1 MGIAAED
8 VFGQYLLDIRRHRL
22 LTKQD
27 EIELSR
33 TVEAGL
39 EASAEL
45 AAAGDDDGPA
55 LTPLRRAELG
65 RLSRKGQAA
74 QQEFVE
80 ANLRLVISIA
90 KRYRSSGVPLEDLV
104 QEGNLGL
111 LRAVE
116 RFDWRRGFRFS
127 TYASWWIRQSIAQGI
142 RTSAH
147 VIYRPAHV
155 CDRIRA
161 VQEAQRRL
169 EVALG
174 RRPLPHEL
182 AADTRLAEHQVVE
195 VLGLLVEP
203 RSLSEPSSRDSSDT
217 QLADVI
223 PDACADPPFERLAA
237 ALLPS
242 ELTRLLEPLD
252 NRERLILGLRYGLP
266 GTDSYAAGSACS
278 AAAGGNPPG
287 TGPGGPDPGT
297 RTGGPRLSSVR
308 SAGHLEDPEPLTLA
322 AVAQRMELTSQRISQ
337 ITEGALAKL
346 RHPSWRS
353 TWEAVAADY

>member
-8 VFGQYLLDIRRHRL
+8 VFGQYLLDIRSHRL

-27 EIELSR
+27 EIDLAR
-33 TVEAGL
+33 AVEAGL
-39 EASAEL
+39 EA
-45 AAAGDDDGPA
+45 D
-55 LTPLRRAELG
+55 AELG
-65 RLSRKGQAA
+65 KLSTEDSSELTQRRRATLARQRRLGQTA

-127 TYASWWIRQSIAQGI
+127 TYASWWIRQAIAAGI

-161 VQEAQRRL
+161 VQEAQKRL

-174 RRPLPHEL
+174 RRPRPAEL
-182 AADTRLAEHQVVE
+182 AADTGLAEQQVVE
-195 VLGLLVEP
+195 VLALLVEP
-203 RSLSEPSSRDSSDT
+203 RSLSEPSSRDGGDT
-217 QLADVI
+217 PLSDVI
-223 PDACADPPFERLAA
+223 PDPCADPPFERLAA
-237 ALLPS
+237 NLLPT
-242 ELTRLLEPLD
+242 ELARLLAPLD
-252 NRERLILGLRYGLP
+252 ERELLILGLRYGLP
-266 GTDSYAAGSACS
+266 GSH
-278 AAAGGNPPG
+278 
-287 TGPGGPDPGT
+287 
-297 RTGGPRLSSVR
+297 R
-308 SAGHLEDPEPLTLA
+308 SGLTSLAGHLEDPEPLTLA
-322 AVAQRMELTSQRISQ
+322 AVAKHMDLTSQRISQ

-346 RHPSWRS
+346 RHPSWLS
-353 TWEAVAADY
+353 TWEAVAAEY

>member
-27 EIELSR
+27 EIDLSQA
-33 TVEAGL
+33 VEAGL
-39 EASAEL
+39 QADAEL
-45 AAAGDDDGPA
+45 QACSTDDGTE
-55 LTPLRRAELG
+55 LTQHRRGHLA
-65 RLSRKGQAA
+65 RVRRQGQAA

-169 EVALG
+169 EVSLG
-174 RRPLPHEL
+174 RRPRPLEL
-182 AADTRLAEHQVVE
+182 ALDTGLAESQVVE
-195 VLGLLVEP
+195 VLGLLIEP
-203 RSLSEPSSRDSSDT
+203 RSLSEPSSRDGGDT
-217 QLADVI
+217 PLADII
-223 PDACADPPFERLAA
+223 PDTSADPPFERLAA
-237 ALLPS
+237 ALLPN
-242 ELTRLLEPLD
+242 ELARLLEPLD
-252 NRERLILGLRYGLP
+252 DRERLILGLRYGLP
-266 GTDSYAAGSACS
+266 GAIAPAPLASAMAAGPAGSLAGLAC
-278 AAAGGNPPG
+278 
-287 TGPGGPDPGT
+287 DPVQANLVHL
-297 RTGGPRLSSVR
+297 P
-308 SAGHLEDPEPLTLA
+308 GHLEDPEPLTLA
-322 AVAQRMELTSQRISQ
+322 AVAQLMQLTSQRISQ

>member
-8 VFGQYLLDIRRHRL
+8 VFGQYLIDIRRHRL

-27 EIELSR
+27 EIDLAQV
-33 TVEAGL
+33 VEAGL
-39 EASAEL
+39 EADAEL
-45 AAAGDDDGPA
+45 QACTEDDGTELSQRRRA
-55 LTPLRRAELG
+55 HLARLRRLG
-65 RLSRKGQAA
+65 QGA

-169 EVALG
+169 EVVLG
-174 RRPLPHEL
+174 RRPRPAEL
-182 AADTRLAEHQVVE
+182 ATDTGLAEHQVVE
-195 VLGLLVEP
+195 VLGLLIEP
-203 RSLSEPSSRDSSDT
+203 RSLSEPSTRDGGDTPLADIIPDSS
-217 QLADVI
+217 
-223 PDACADPPFERLAA
+223 ADPPFERLAA
-237 ALLPS
+237 ALLPN
-242 ELTRLLEPLD
+242 ELARLLEPLD
-252 NRERLILGLRYGLP
+252 DRERLILGLRYGLP
-266 GTDSYAAGSACS
+266 GATVPAAM
-278 AAAGGNPPG
+278 AAMAGVCAGAPAPAQAGRVGRPG
-287 TGPGGPDPGT
+287 HLLP
-297 RTGGPRLSSVR
+297 
-308 SAGHLEDPEPLTLA
+308 GHLEDPEPLTLA
-322 AVAQRMELTSQRISQ
+322 AVAQLMQLTSQRISQ

>member
-1 MGIAAED
+1 MRAVGLHRFWGRQGSMGIVAED

-27 EIELSR
+27 EIDLAR
-33 TVEAGL
+33 TVEEGLAADAELQAGL
-39 EASAEL
+39 TDEGAEL
-45 AAAGDDDGPA
+45 SQHRRAA
-55 LTPLRRAELG
+55 LVRLRRQ
-65 RLSRKGQAA
+65 GQTA

-90 KRYRSSGVPLEDLV
+90 KRYRSSGLPLEDLV

-161 VQEAQRRL
+161 VQDAQRRL
-169 EVALG
+169 EVTLG
-174 RRPLPHEL
+174 RRPRPIEL
-182 AADTRLAEHQVVE
+182 ATDTGLSEAQVAE
-195 VLGLLVEP
+195 VLGLLIEP
-203 RSLSEPSSRDSSDT
+203 RSLSEPSSRDGGDT
-217 QLADVI
+217 PLADI
-223 PDACADPPFERLAA
+223 ISDSSADPPFECLAA
-237 ALLPS
+237 SLLPT
-242 ELTRLLEPLD
+242 ELARLLEPLD
-252 NRERLILGLRYGLP
+252 DRERLILGLRYGLP
-266 GTDSYAAGSACS
+266 GVTAPARVPATVAMAGCNGDHPALVSL
-278 AAAGGNPPG
+278 PG
-287 TGPGGPDPGT
+287 Q
-297 RTGGPRLSSVR
+297 S
-308 SAGHLEDPEPLTLA
+308 EDPEPLTLA
-322 AVAQRMELTSQRISQ
+322 LVAELMQLTSQRISQ

-353 TWEAVAADY
+353 TWESVAADY

>member
-27 EIELSR
+27 EIDLAR
-33 TVEAGL
+33 VVEAGL
-39 EASAEL
+39 EADAEL
-45 AAAGDDDGPA
+45 AKLDVDDRSE
-55 LTPLRRAELG
+55 LTQHRRAALA
-65 RLSRKGQAA
+65 RARRAGQAA
-74 QQEFVE
+74 QAEFVE

-169 EVALG
+169 EVVLG
-174 RRPLPHEL
+174 RRPTPVEL
-182 AADTRLAEHQVVE
+182 AADTGLAENQVVE
-195 VLGLLVEP
+195 VLGLLTEP
-203 RSLSEPSSRDSSDT
+203 RSLSEPSNRDGGDT
-217 QLADVI
+217 PLADVI
-223 PDACADPPFERLAA
+223 PDPCADPPFERLAA
-237 ALLPS
+237 ILLPG
-242 ELTRLLEPLD
+242 ELARLLEPLD
-252 NRERLILGLRYGLP
+252 DRERLILGLRYGLP
-266 GTDSYAAGSACS
+266 GAGRPVGT
-278 AAAGGNPPG
+278 AG
-287 TGPGGPDPGT
+287 
-297 RTGGPRLSSVR
+297 LS
-308 SAGHLEDPEPLTLA
+308 GYLEDPEPLTLA
-322 AVAQRMELTSQRISQ
+322 AVADRMELTSQRISQ

>member
-27 EIELSR
+27 EIDLAR
-33 TVEAGL
+33 VVEAGL
-39 EASAEL
+39 EADAEL
-45 AAAGDDDGPA
+45 AKLSPDDRSE
-55 LTPLRRAELG
+55 LTQHRRAALA
-65 RLSRKGQAA
+65 RLRKQGQTA

-169 EVALG
+169 EIALG
-174 RRPLPHEL
+174 RRPRPAEL
-182 AADTRLAEHQVVE
+182 ADDTGLAEAQVVE
-195 VLGLLVEP
+195 VLALLIEP
-203 RSLSEPSSRDSSDT
+203 RSLSEPSSRDGGDT
-217 QLADVI
+217 ALADVI
-223 PDACADPPFERLAA
+223 PDSAADQPFERLAA
-237 ALLPS
+237 NLLPN
-242 ELTRLLEPLD
+242 ELARLLTPLD
-252 NRERLILGLRYGLP
+252 DRERLILGLRYGLP
-266 GTDSYAAGSACS
+266 GAAG
-278 AAAGGNPPG
+278 AAGASGAAVRHMG
-287 TGPGGPDPGT
+287 RTDP
-297 RTGGPRLSSVR
+297 
-308 SAGHLEDPEPLTLA
+308 AGHLEDPEPLTLA
-322 AVAQRMELTSQRISQ
+322 AVAQRLELTSQRISQ